1 MDVLFRLAQE
11 WPKAR
16 FLQSVDVVRLPN
28 SRDLGPLRHNYG
40 LPCGFYWLNNE
51 EAHLRRFIDDLARR
65 GELAVVR
72 RPVDPRHQLAAIAKA
87 VQTAGEQAVL
97 FERVEGSALPVVSN
111 LYGSHERLRRLIG
124 AGEKTFCQRWI
135 ELTDACIAGRDVDVL
150 EPAPASTRNEFR
162 TGALSDL
169 PAIIYHERDAG
180 PYFTSAIFLAHEPD
194 SGVPNLSFHRSMY
207 VSDAELRVRLGSTH
221 DLARYQAKAEA
232 RGRPLEAALL
242 LSCPPEIFLAA
253 CASLPYD
260 ASELVMAAKF
270 AGCKTPMRLCET
282 IGVEVPAA
290 VDIVVEGRFLPN
302 VKRPEGPFGEFMGNY
317 VGVGDNHVFEVSHVS
332 YRPDAVFHGLIC
344 GSPEDLRPLEAV
356 TAARV
361 YRHVSAQMPGII
373 DVCCRPN
380 VMISIIKIRKTYEG
394 QGKHAIVAA
403 LGSYLDYNKVVIVV
417 DEDVDIY
424 NLDDVMW
431 AYMTRGRA
439 DTRAMIIDDV
449 PGFYRDP
456 HKDHWGRLCID
467 ATMPFGREAEFAR
480 KTIPGE
486 ATIDLRQWL
495 V

>member
-1 MDVLFRLAQE
+1 M
-11 WPKAR
+11 
-16 FLQSVDVVRLPN
+16 
-28 SRDLGPLRHNYG
+28 
-40 LPCGFYWLNNE
+40 
-51 EAHLRRFIDDLARR
+51 RRFIDDLARR
-65 GELAVVR
+65 GELAIVR
-72 RPVDPRHQLAAIAKA
+72 RPVAPRHQLAAVTKA
-87 VQTAGEQAVL
+87 VQKAGEQAVL
-97 FERVEGSALPVVSN
+97 FETVEGTDLPVVSN
-111 LYGSHERLRRLIG
+111 LYGSHERLCRLIG
-124 AGEKTFCQRWI
+124 AGDKTFCQRWI
-135 ELTDACIAGRDVDVL
+135 ELTEACIAGRDADVL
-150 EPAPASTRNEFR
+150 EPAPGPVDTEFR
-162 TGALSDL
+162 SGELSDL
-169 PAIIYHERDAG
+169 PAITYHARDAG
-180 PYFTSAIFLAHEPD
+180 PYFTSAIFLAREPD

-207 VSDAELRVRLGSTH
+207 VSDQELRVRLGSTH

-232 RGRPLEAALL
+232 RGDALEAALL

-253 CASLPYD
+253 CASLPYE
-260 ASELVMAAKF
+260 ASELVMAAQITGGKVPMRR
-270 AGCKTPMRLCET
+270 CKT
-282 IGVEVPAA
+282 IGLDVPAS
-290 VDIVVEGRFLPN
+290 VDIVVEGRFLAN

-317 VGVGDNHVFEVSHVS
+317 VEVGDNHVFEVTHVS
-332 YRPDAVFHGLIC
+332 YRPDAVFHGLVC

-361 YRHVSAQMPGII
+361 YRHVAAQVPGVI

-394 QGKHAIVAA
+394 QGKHAILAA

-439 DTRAMIIDDV
+439 DTRAMILNDI

-486 ATIDLRQWL
+486 DAIDLREWL
-495 V
+495 A